1 VGVFLYI
8 LLLTVLQF
16 SSAVCV
22 LWYGVF
28 TCNIINCM
36 QLNFS
41 QMICKKFIHFVPTVI
56 IQLLNHCLVF
66 FDLSLNISS
75 TLPRFGADILNF
87 LQV

>member
-1 VGVFLYI
+1 
-8 LLLTVLQF
+8 
-16 SSAVCV
+16 
-22 LWYGVF
+22 
-28 TCNIINCM
+28 
-36 QLNFS
+36 
-41 QMICKKFIHFVPTVI
+41 VI